1 MIELKATEKPIG
13 ITYKDNKKDY
23 EKDNKNHDLKDLK
36 DNFHRKERQWLY

>member
-23 EKDNKNHDLKDLK
+23 EKDNKIHELQDLFTKRKTIVILK
-36 DNFHRKERQWLY
+36 